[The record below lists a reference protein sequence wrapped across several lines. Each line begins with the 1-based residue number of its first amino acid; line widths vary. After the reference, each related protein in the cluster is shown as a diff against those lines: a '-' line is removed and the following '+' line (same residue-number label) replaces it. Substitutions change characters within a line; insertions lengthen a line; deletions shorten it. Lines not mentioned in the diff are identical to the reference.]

1 LNDATALSVRNVS
14 LAAWTDEDRL
24 AEVSRLKKDGTDT
37 VDVISDGC
45 ELFENPVD
53 GIVRHRSQL

>member
-1 LNDATALSVRNVS
+1 LSVRNVS

-45 ELFENPVD
+45 ELFENPVHA
-53 GIVRHRSQL
+53 IVHNSNFSLQQIS